1 MAKAL
6 LDTNVFVYA
15 MGGPSPYREPCRRI
29 MELLA
34 TGAIEGEVSVDLVQ
48 EFLHQ
53 RLRRTGDRVAA
64 AAAARH
70 VSYLVALH
78 DVTGTEFLRALAL
91 FERHEQLGARDAMFA
106 AIALNRGLDAIVTAD
121 RGFEGIAGLRRV
133 DPLDEAAVASICG

>member
-15 MGGPSPYREPCRRI
+15 IGGPSPYREPCRRI

-34 TGAIEGEVSVDLVQ
+34 TGEIEGEVSVDLVQ

-53 RLRRTGDRVAA
+53 RFRRTGDRHAA

-70 VSYLVALH
+70 VSMLVALH
-78 DVTGTEFLRALAL
+78 DVTATESLRALAL
-91 FERHEQLGARDAMFA
+91 FARHEQLGARDTMFA
-106 AIALNRGLDAIVTAD
+106 AVALNRGLDAIVTAD
-121 RGFEGIAGLRRV
+121 RGFDGIPGLRRI
-133 DPLDEAAVASICG
+133 DPLDDDAVASICG